1 MYSVSVTHHYKLS
14 NVHEE
19 LSNDDGPG
27 TKERVK
33 GKKVQNLSMGK

>member
-1 MYSVSVTHHYKLS
+1 MSVTHHDKLS
-14 NVHEE
+14 NIHEK

-33 GKKVQNLSMGK
+33 GKKVQNLSRGK